1 MKYLTRRNGTLWFQ
15 LRVPQAL
22 VPRYGTII
30 RQCLQTAEL
39 SVAQPI
45 ALQLAGQ
52 WLARFSAEKLD
63 AGTPPAVPALPATPA
78 PSPAPFIQ
86 QTIPNPGAAE
96 HHVPWPGYGAPSQ
109 AMPFQA
115 PPDYGYPPQGLTAPP
130 QFQPPQF
137 QQPAHPAQP
146 PLAQQPSRPTR
157 SRTPSKTTPDAI
169 ETIDDAVIYWRRMR
183 PDLSKSTLREVEAVV
198 KEYKK
203 IVRKRLPDLERLDI
217 AAYRDKLIS
226 NGLARGTVSK
236 KIGFISTLLQTAY
249 DAGHLPQNVARG
261 LRIPKAKVPDITR
274 RAFTTQ
280 ELKRIFTSPVY
291 TQKMRPRACGGE
303 AIAWIPLIALA
314 TGARLEEVSQ
324 LRVADIYID
333 DGHGPLM
340 RITDEGEGQTL
351 KTVSSRRIIPI
362 HPELVRAGFLD
373 YHEAISEQGHEWL
386 FPALEPDHDG
396 RRGGT
401 FGQGFSRYLRSS
413 KGCCILDRRVVFHSF
428 RHTFKTLCRESGL
441 SEELHDALTGHA
453 GQTVGRTYGH
463 MPISALVSAVARIR
477 FPIQFPRIDA

>member
-63 AGTPPAVPALPATPA
+63 DGTPPAVPALPATPA
-78 PSPAPFIQ
+78 PPPAPFVQ
-86 QTIPNPGAAE
+86 QAIPSPGAAE
-96 HHVPWPGYGAPSQ
+96 QQAQWLGYGAPSQ
-109 AMPFQA
+109 AMPYQA
-115 PPDYGYPPQGLTAPP
+115 PPIYGYPPQGLPPQP
-130 QFQPPQF
+130 QFQPPQI
-137 QQPAHPAQP
+137 QQSAHAAQP
-146 PLAQQPSRPTR
+146 PLGQQPPRPTR
-157 SRTPSKTTPDAI
+157 SKKTTPDAI

-217 AAYRDKLIS
+217 ATYRDKLIS

-236 KIGFISTLLQTAY
+236 KVGFISTLLQAAY

-280 ELKRIFTSPVY
+280 ELKRIFTSAVY
-291 TQKMRPRACGGE
+291 TQKKRPRACGGE
-303 AIAWIPLIALA
+303 AIAWVPLIALA
-314 TGARLEEVSQ
+314 TGARLEEICQ
-324 LRVADIYID
+324 LRVADIYVD
-333 DGHGPLM
+333 DEHGPLL
-340 RITDEGEGQTL
+340 RITDDGEGQTL
-351 KTVSSRRIIPI
+351 KTASSRRIIPI
-362 HPELVRAGFLD
+362 HPELVRAGLLD
-373 YHEAISEQGHEWL
+373 YNEAISEQGYDWL

-401 FGQGFSRYLRSS
+401 FGQGFSRWLRGAQ
-413 KGCCILDRRVVFHSF
+413 GCCILDRRVVFHSF

-463 MPISALVSAVARIR
+463 MPISSLVSAVARIR
-477 FPIQFPRIDA
+477 FPIQFPRIDV